1 MTALVSHHWIGAVLL
16 KIVISED
23 TTWYQNYPD
32 GVFFNLK
39 FGGRVKPHDRY
50 VFAVTPE
57 ELGSS
62 GHDINTVTKYWE
74 SLIIEANS

>member
-1 MTALVSHHWIGAVLL
+1 MRPFVSHHWIGAVLL
-16 KIVISED
+16 KIVINSD

-39 FGGRVKPHDRY
+39 FGGSVKPHDRY

-57 ELGSS
+57 ELASS

>member
-1 MTALVSHHWIGAVLL
+1 MTALVSHHKIGYIVL
-16 KIVISED
+16 KIVISQD
-23 TTWYQNYPD
+23 TTWYQDYPD

-39 FGGRVKPHDRY
+39 FGGRIEPHLSY

-57 ELGSS
+57 ELENS
-62 GHDINTVTKYWE
+62 GHDINTVTLYWE